1 MIAFLP
7 LPSIFLS
14 SREAFSLLL
23 TISFCALVLS
33 LRRPFLSHF
42 FSFWYVCTYVCARV
56 CVLVYMEARD
66 THWASFLG
74 FRPPSVSRDSFV
86 SLFSVLRLQTHTPT
100 TNFQHFWI
108 PYSGLHSCKTGSR
121 VTELSFFKEKF
132 THDDD
137 ASFCL

>member
-14 SREAFSLLL
+14 SRETFPLLL

-33 LRRPFLSHF
+33 LGRPFLSHF
-42 FSFWYVCTYVCARV
+42 FSFWYACTYVCAS
-56 CVLVYMEARD
+56 VLVHMKARD

-74 FRPPSVSRDSFV
+74 FRPPSVSRNPFV
-86 SLFSVLRLQTHTPT
+86 SLFSVLRFQTHTPT
-100 TNFQHFWI
+100 ANFQHFWI
-108 PYSGLHSCKTGSR
+108 LYSGLHSCKTGSR
-121 VTELSFFKEKF
+121 LTELSFFKEKF

-137 ASFCL
+137 DASFCL